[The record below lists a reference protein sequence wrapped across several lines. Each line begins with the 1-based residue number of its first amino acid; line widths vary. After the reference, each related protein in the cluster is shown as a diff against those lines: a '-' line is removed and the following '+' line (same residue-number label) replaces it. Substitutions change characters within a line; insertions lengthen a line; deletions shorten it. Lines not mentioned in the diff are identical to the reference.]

1 MAQKTQTM
9 VWVILAKQVRSNSTQ
24 NAKLKIG
31 KMVKMKIWLME
42 PLELIVVASVKEK
55 DTSILV
61 GTLIKLFAVATDVQ
75 KDQNKLLKKTIL
87 VHSTEIFY
95 SRYTVMQENVMKLQN
110 RVVLVT
116 CIKLKKAP
124 DVFQTLTAQEKCN
137 VVKTIKYVVT
147 KQVVLKLL
155 SMEKHTTPPVENGT

>member
-31 KMVKMKIWLME
+31 KLVKMKIWLME
-42 PLELIVVASVKEK
+42 PLELIVVATVKQK

-75 KDQNKLLKKTIL
+75 KDQNKLLKKLIL
-87 VHSTEIFY
+87 VHNTEIFY
-95 SRYTVMQENVMKLQN
+95 SRYTVMQEDVMKSQN
-110 RVVLVT
+110 PVVLVT

-124 DVFQTLTAQEKCN
+124 DVFQTLTAKEK
-137 VVKTIKYVVT
+137 
-147 KQVVLKLL
+147 
-155 SMEKHTTPPVENGT
+155 

>member
-42 PLELIVVASVKEK
+42 PLELIVVATVKQK

-75 KDQNKLLKKTIL
+75 KDQNKLLKKLIL
-87 VHSTEIFY
+87 VHNTEIYY
-95 SRYTVMQENVMKLQN
+95 SRYTVMQENVMKSQN
-110 RVVLVT
+110 PAVLVT
-116 CIKLKKAP
+116 CIKVKKAP
-124 DVFQTLTAQEKCN
+124 DVFQTLTAKG
-137 VVKTIKYVVT
+137 K
-147 KQVVLKLL
+147 
-155 SMEKHTTPPVENGT
+155 

>member
-42 PLELIVVASVKEK
+42 PLELIVVATVKQK
-55 DTSILV
+55 DMSILV
-61 GTLIKLFAVATDVQ
+61 GTLTKLSAVVTDVQ

-87 VHSTEIFY
+87 VHNTEIFY

-116 CIKLKKAP
+116 CIKLSKAP

-137 VVKTIKYVVT
+137 VVKTIKYVVN
-147 KQVVLKLL
+147 KQAVLKLL
-155 SMEKHTTPPVENGT
+155 SMEKHSTPLVENGT